1 MSRPLRIEYPNAWY
15 HVMSRGRRAEKIF
28 SHKKDYTT
36 FLELTKESVEMWNV
50 KIGAYCLMPNF
61 HMLIQTPEANLRQV
75 ENPHTRRPAIKR
87 TC

>member
-1 MSRPLRIEYPNAWY
+1 MN
-15 HVMSRGRRAEKIF
+15 RGTRAEKIF
-28 SHKKDYTT
+28 SHKQDYTA
-36 FLELTKESVEMWNV
+36 FLELTRESVEMWNV
-50 KIGAYCLMPNF
+50 RIGAYCPMPHQY